1 MEEEITNDT
10 PAAQVDA
17 QLIATLCEIDKYNY
31 LYLFERCKQ
40 FNVNARQLRYFEKD
54 HVRELIPKTQLG
66 ILAEFGYLLKA
77 WKIRNDF
84 FNPTENHKEA
94 CSSSSSKY
102 TQTKVQHT
110 ESSLSNEDSLE
121 LQKICNSNSSNVIT
135 DHQDLLTFST
145 YAEDH
150 LNFSTCN
157 PGSTVESD
165 NVNVKVDV
173 ESFPLTTIIPAV
185 LRYCQK
191 NYKNE
196 KLLTEKDRRL
206 MARSI
211 VDYFDSRNI
220 RLQPQIMDNL
230 AEQIIQYFPTENK
243 KAWYDRHRGR
253 LQARR
258 YTAERRAGSY
268 RKKRKITAI
277 NTLRKKEHSK
287 ESTLQ
292 ADIEAMEQDEGGQR
306 IQNWLK
312 CYKCEDF
319 NEVMDMWDDTLTYRN
334 LQIKYLKANDLESVR
349 EFLDSWPS
357 YKLPSGYKLFAMD
370 FEQIYPIAMSTYQYR
385 WLIFKEKIVH
395 LMETEIKDSACVD
408 LLKLYQAE
416 KGNINDDS
424 IACTLIH
431 LLHAM
436 AKPSKSVRSWK
447 SKNGNHR
454 YSAADSQRS
463 VTRLIND
470 PSEFYVYNEP
480 HPCIF
485 VIGESFLEIR
495 ECYIVFQ
502 SLKYKLSFED
512 ALATAM
518 HLYTLF
524 KLDDPLPSVYFWQ
537 FIRSYF
543 FDINKNDETS
553 YTTVEVLVKYLKTT
567 DTKLC

>member
-1 MEEEITNDT
+1 MEEEIAN
-10 PAAQVDA
+10 
-17 QLIATLCEIDKYNY
+17 E
-31 LYLFERCKQ
+31 

-66 ILAEFGYLLKA
+66 ILAEFGFLLKA
-77 WKIRNDF
+77 WKIRNGF

-94 CSSSSSKY
+94 CSSGSSKY
-102 TQTKVQHT
+102 TQTKVQHM

-121 LQKICNSNSSNVIT
+121 LQKIRNSNSSNVIT

-165 NVNVKVDV
+165 KVNVKVDV

-206 MARSI
+206 MAKSI
-211 VDYFDSRNI
+211 VDYFDSRN
-220 RLQPQIMDNL
+220 
-230 AEQIIQYFPTENK
+230 

-258 YTAERRAGSY
+258 YNAERRAGSY

-287 ESTLQ
+287 GSTLQ

-319 NEVMDMWDDTLTYRN
+319 NEVMDMWDDTLNYRN

-357 YKLPSGYKLFAMD
+357 YKLPSGYKLVQEKLYQNVTYFAMD

-385 WLIFKEKIVH
+385 WLIFKEKVVH

-436 AKPSKSVRSWK
+436 TKPSKPVRSWK
-447 SKNGNHR
+447 NKNGNHR

-480 HPCIF
+480 YPCIF
-485 VIGESFLEIR
+485 VIGQSFLKIR

-553 YTTVEVLVKYLKTT
+553 YTTVEVLVKYLKTA

>member
-1 MEEEITNDT
+1 MEEEIPNDT
-10 PAAQVDA
+10 SPAQVDA
-17 QLIATLCEIDKYNY
+17 QLIATLCEIDKCNY

-66 ILAEFGYLLKA
+66 IRAEFEFLLKA
-77 WKIRNDF
+77 WKTRNGS

-94 CSSSSSKY
+94 CSSCSSKH
-102 TQTKVQHT
+102 TQTKVQHMG
-110 ESSLSNEDSLE
+110 SRLSNEDNLE
-121 LQKICNSNSSNVIT
+121 LQKICNSDSSNVIT

-150 LNFSTCN
+150 LSFSTCN
-157 PGSTVESD
+157 PGSAVESG
-165 NVNVKVDV
+165 NMNVKVDV
-173 ESFPLTTIIPAV
+173 ESFPLTTIIPTV
-185 LRYCQK
+185 LRCCEK
-191 NYKNE
+191 NYKNA
-196 KLLTEKDRRL
+196 KLLTEEDRRL

-211 VDYFDSRNI
+211 IDYFDSRNI
-220 RLQPQIMDNL
+220 RLQPQIMNNL
-230 AEQIIQYFPTENK
+230 AEQITQYFPTENK

-258 YTAERRAGSY
+258 YTARQRVGSY
-268 RKKRKITAI
+268 RKKRRITAI
-277 NTLRKKEHSK
+277 KTLRKKEHSK
-287 ESTLQ
+287 DSTLQ
-292 ADIEAMEQDEGGQR
+292 EDIEAMEQDEGGQR

-319 NEVMDMWDDTLTYRN
+319 NEVMDMWDDTLNYRN

-370 FEQIYPIAMSTYQYR
+370 FEQIYPITMSTYKHR
-385 WLIFKEKIVH
+385 WLIFKEKVVH
-395 LMETEIKDSACVD
+395 LMETEIKDSTCVD
-408 LLKLYQAE
+408 LLKLYKVE
-416 KGNINDDS
+416 KGNLNDDS

-436 AKPSKSVRSWK
+436 TKPVRSWK

-470 PSEFYVYNEP
+470 PSECFVYNEP
-480 HPCIF
+480 YPCIF
-485 VIGESFLEIR
+485 VMGESFLEIR

-512 ALATAM
+512 ALATAI
-518 HLYTLF
+518 HLYALF

-543 FDINKNDETS
+543 FDIKKNDETS
-553 YTTVEVLVKYLKTT
+553 HKTIEVVVKYLKTA